1 MGGEGRAAPIINISG
16 ELVALG
22 PLRRELVPL
31 YQRWANDFGTQRTL
45 GALPRPLTVEA
56 EHSRYERVTGAPD
69 EIPFTIYE
77 RATLRPIGIIDL
89 QEIDYRQRTAE
100 YAIFIGEPEV
110 RGLGYGTEA
119 TRLVLGYAFAAL
131 GLHSVM
137 LRVYE
142 YNLAGLRA
150 YHKAGFKEFGRWRQS
165 HWMGGRLWDTILMDC
180 LASEFTGG
188 RGQNG

>member
-1 MGGEGRAAPIINISG
+1 VSEGKAVPASNISG
-16 ELVALG
+16 DLVALG
-22 PLRRELVPL
+22 PPCRDLVPL
-31 YQRWANDFGTQRTL
+31 YQRWGNDFGTQRTL

-56 EHSRYERVTGAPD
+56 EHSRYERVTAAPD
-69 EIPFTIYE
+69 EVVFTIYE

-89 QEIDYRQRTAE
+89 QEIEYRQYTAE
-100 YAIFIGEPEV
+100 YVIFIGDPAM

-119 TRLVLGYAFAAL
+119 TRLVLDYAFAAL

-150 YHKAGFKEFGRWRQS
+150 YQKAGFKEFGRWRQS
-165 HWMGGRLWDTILMDC
+165 HWMGGRFWDTILMDC
-180 LASEFTGG
+180 LASEWGVGG
-188 RGQNG
+188 GQ